1 MRVVLSCVHCGADI
15 ASTDYVRNDDVA
27 AVEAHLRG
35 EHPEKLH
42 AARPDFAEVLG
53 HARVK
58 KAH

>member
-1 MRVVLSCVHCGADI
+1 VRYVLSCAHCGADI
-15 ASTDYVRNDDVA
+15 TSTDYVRNNDIA

-42 AARPDFAEVLG
+42 AVHPDFAEVLG

-58 KAH
+58 TAH